1 MMENRNSKKKW
12 FNKKNKL
19 NIKIK
24 CEKKCHILYLFL
36 NNRILLI
43 FYIYV

>member
-1 MMENRNSKKKW
+1 MMENRNSKKNL
-12 FNKKNKL
+12 FNEKKQIKYKNK
-19 NIKIK
+19 I

-43 FYIYV
+43 FL

>member
-1 MMENRNSKKKW
+1 MMENHNSKKNW
-12 FNKKNKL
+12 FSEKKQIKYKNK
-19 NIKIK
+19 I

-43 FYIYV
+43 FL